1 MLRVIPLTLVL
12 FLAACATATPYQPK
26 IGGYGYAEQRIAEN
40 RFRVTFSGN
49 SATERSRVE
58 DYLLYRAAEITLS
71 EGGTHF
77 LMMDSSTEAET
88 TYTQTINTGFGFG
101 HFSHFG
107 AGIGVG
113 TSRPQSSSYD
123 AQAIIVVLDEA
134 TERDNLRAFNAR
146 DVKKHIGERIER
158 PEA

>member
-1 MLRVIPLTLVL
+1 M
-12 FLAACATATPYQPK
+12 
-26 IGGYGYAEQRIAEN
+26 
-40 RFRVTFSGN
+40 TFSGN

-77 LMMDSSTEAET
+77 LMMDSSTETET

-134 TERDNLRAFNAR
+134 TERDDLRAFNAR

>member
-1 MLRVIPLTLVL
+1 
-12 FLAACATATPYQPK
+12 
-26 IGGYGYAEQRIAEN
+26 
-40 RFRVTFSGN
+40 
-49 SATERSRVE
+49 
-58 DYLLYRAAEITLS
+58 
-71 EGGTHF
+71 
-77 LMMDSSTEAET
+77 MMDSSTETET

-134 TERDNLRAFNAR
+134 TERDDLRAFNAR